1 MAVAVQ
7 FWSTYTK
14 KWTDKSY
21 TYHCILDV
29 KVDDLVVVDAK
40 GEPKVARVAAL
51 DANIDDNLIVYKQ
64 VKCKLPN
71 MLPNFAEETA
81 SDKELDLR
89 QQINEFYSDDELA
102 EVTNDT

>member
-7 FWSTYTK
+7 FWSIYTK
-14 KWTDKSY
+14 KWSDKSY

-51 DANIDDNLIVYKQ
+51 DANMDDNLIVYKQ

-81 SDKELDLR
+81 SDKELELR
-89 QQINEFYSDDELA
+89 KQIDDQLA
-102 EVTNDT
+102 QEDIIKE

>member
-7 FWSTYTK
+7 FWSIYTK
-14 KWTDKSY
+14 KWSDKSY

-29 KVDDLVVVDAK
+29 KVGDLVVVDAK
-40 GEPKVARVAAL
+40 GEPKVARVDAL
-51 DANIDDNLIVYKQ
+51 DANINDNLIVYKQ

-81 SDKELDLR
+81 SDKELELR
-89 QQINEFYSDDELA
+89 KQIDDQLA
-102 EVTNDT
+102 QEDIIKE

>member
-51 DANIDDNLIVYKQ
+51 DANMDDNLIVYKQ
-64 VKCKLPN
+64 VKCKLPD

-81 SDKELDLR
+81 SDKELELR
-89 QQINEFYSDDELA
+89 KQIDNQLGQEEII
-102 EVTNDT
+102 NDT

>member
-7 FWSTYTK
+7 FWSIYTK
-14 KWTDKSY
+14 KWSDKSY

-29 KVDDLVVVDAK
+29 KVGDLVVVDAK
-40 GEPKVARVAAL
+40 GEPKVARIDAL
-51 DANIDDNLIVYKQ
+51 NAKLDESIIVYKQ

-81 SDKELDLR
+81 SDKELELR
-89 QQINEFYSDDELA
+89 KQIDDQHAQEDIIK
-102 EVTNDT
+102 E